1 MSRSFRLASFV
12 GLMVALILAA
22 SSVSAQSN
30 SEQFTGVAD
39 HSRAANL
46 ASLNQLSIDGI
57 PPFSQAAQ
65 HNTTLPAQEVARGID
80 TLQLRSLFFEPFLP
94 GTRPSPAAFHPTSD
108 ILFFSWNDSSYAQ
121 TSEYAVTLGN
131 RQIRPRN
138 DDEARIRRAAISPDN
153 RLLALRE
160 DKDLVVSGIDG
171 SNKRILASLGDY
183 RGQPQWSEN
192 SQQLAIIS
200 AGNIF
205 SVNLATG
212 ETRKITDYS
221 GGEELNIRTWVG
233 DSTVV
238 YTLSDRSDQRT
249 VYFPTYVDHFVTPG
263 ASQRGVINLN
273 IRAVNIYSR
282 DDRSLATGRISLR
295 AITGSPS
302 GRYLITDIGDEFL
315 KNREIASYDLWDNF
329 NYTILHSESTEGWI
343 HGNGNNL
350 HFAPAPTTSGRRGA
364 ATGRTGSAQAGTP
377 AHSGTPASSGTSTNS
392 GAAATTSTTTDLLLF
407 ASETDGFNHL
417 YSVYANGADY
427 QQLTRGDWEVVWN
440 RWLDRNRILYAST
453 EVDPGERH
461 LYVLDVRTGNATKLT
476 NDTGY
481 RNNFVLS
488 ADKRYVAYQKT
499 YFNQPDDIFMM
510 DLSRPR
516 GEVQL
521 THSVPERFAQL
532 GLSMPEYIRFTGRDG
547 ETQLSME
554 LIKPYD
560 FDPSKQYPVV
570 VFMHGAGSLQ
580 NVYKGWSA
588 SYWRE
593 YLFHHF
599 LAREGYVVIEVDFRH
614 SLGYG
619 RKFREDVT
627 NWMGH
632 YELMDVI
639 DGIDLVAED
648 GYIDVNRVG
657 VYGGSYGGFMTLY
670 ALSHAP
676 DRFHVGAALRKV
688 TNWENYYWANPW
700 YTGPRLGHPET
711 DSLHYARSSPLTFA
725 DSLSRP
731 VLLLHGLID
740 DNVGFQDAMQYVDR
754 LIKSGNE
761 EFDLMVFPS
770 ERHSFTQPAMW
781 YDQYRRIF
789 HYFERYLKE

>member
-1 MSRSFRLASFV
+1 MRYF
-12 GLMVALILAA
+12 GLMAIFSAIFISGIST
-22 SSVSAQSN
+22 SSSAQTP
-30 SEQFTGVAD
+30 Q
-39 HSRAANL
+39 
-46 ASLNQLSIDGI
+46 
-57 PPFSQAAQ
+57 
-65 HNTTLPAQEVARGID
+65 RGLD
-80 TLQLRSLFFEPFLP
+80 TLQLRTLFFEPFLP
-94 GTRPSPAAFHPTSD
+94 GTRPSPVTFHPNGES
-108 ILFFSWNDSSYAQ
+108 LFISWNDSAYAR
-121 TSEYAVTLGN
+121 TGEYTVN
-131 RQIRPRN
+131 VRSREVRPRN
-138 DDEARIRRAAISPDN
+138 TTEALVRRATQSPDN
-153 RLLALRE
+153 RLMVWRDDNDLKLA
-160 DKDLVVSGIDG
+160 GIDG
-171 SNKRILASLGDY
+171 SNERVLTSLIDY
-183 RGQPQWSEN
+183 RGNPQWSQN
-192 SQQLAIIS
+192 GRQIAIIS
-200 AGNIF
+200 HGNIF
-205 SVNLATG
+205 SINAATG
-212 ETRKITDYS
+212 ETRKITNYS
-221 GGEELNIRTWVG
+221 NGEELNIRTWVG

-238 YTLSDRSDQRT
+238 YTLADRSDQRT
-249 VYFPTYVDHFVTPG
+249 IYFPTYVDHFVTPG
-263 ASQRGVINLN
+263 ASQRGVIHLT
-273 IRAVNIYSR
+273 IRAINIHTRES
-282 DDRSLATGRISLR
+282 RSLTAGRISLR

-329 NYTILHSESTEGWI
+329 SYTVLHSEHTEGWI
-343 HGNGNNL
+343 HGNWNNL
-350 HFAPAPTTSGRRGA
+350 HFAPAPETGRRGA
-364 ATGRTGSAQAGTP
+364 QVT
-377 AHSGTPASSGTSTNS
+377 HH
-392 GAAATTSTTTDLLLF
+392 DLLLF
-407 ASETDGFNHL
+407 ASENDGFNHL
-417 YSVYANGADY
+417 YTVLANGAEY
-427 QQLTRGDWEVVWN
+427 RQLTRGDWEVAWN
-440 RWLDRNRILYAST
+440 RWIDPNRILYAST

-461 LYVLDVRTGNATKLT
+461 LYMLDVRTGATSRLT
-476 NDTGY
+476 TETGY
-481 RNNFVLS
+481 RDNFVLS
-488 ADKRYVAYQKT
+488 HDRRLVAYQRT
-499 YFNQPDDIFMM
+499 YFNQPDDVFLL
-510 DLSRPR
+510 DVSRPR
-516 GEVQL
+516 GEIQL

-639 DGIDLVAED
+639 DGIDLVAQD
-648 GYIDVNRVG
+648 GYIDINRVG

-700 YTGPRLGHPET
+700 YTGPRLGHPER

-789 HYFERYLKE
+789 NYFERYLKE

>member
-1 MSRSFRLASFV
+1 MPKLASITSLAIF
-12 GLMVALILAA
+12 LIAIMPHEGTSQSTRTGENTAA
-22 SSVSAQSN
+22 MSAS
-30 SEQFTGVAD
+30 
-39 HSRAANL
+39 
-46 ASLNQLSIDGI
+46 
-57 PPFSQAAQ
+57 
-65 HNTTLPAQEVARGID
+65 RGID
-80 TLQLRSLFFEPFLP
+80 TLQLRTIFAEPFLP
-94 GTRPSPAAFHPTSD
+94 GTRPTPAAFHPTND

-121 TSEYAVTLGN
+121 TSEYAVSLGN
-131 RQIRPRN
+131 REIRPRN
-138 DDEARIRRAAISPDN
+138 DEEALVRQSAISPDN
-153 RLLALRE
+153 RLRVWRD
-160 DKDLVVSGIDG
+160 DKDLKLAAIDG
-171 SNKRILASLGDY
+171 ANERVLTSLGDY
-183 RGQPQWSEN
+183 RGNPVWSEN
-192 SQQLAIIS
+192 SHQVAIIS
-200 AGNIF
+200 AGNIV

-221 GGEELNIRTWVG
+221 DGEELNIRTWVG

-238 YTLSDRSDQRT
+238 YTLADRSEHRT
-249 VYFPTYVDHFVTPG
+249 IYFPTYTDHFVTPG
-263 ASQRGVINLN
+263 ASQRGVIHLTL
-273 IRAVNIYSR
+273 RAVNIHSR
-282 DDRSLATGRISLR
+282 ENRSLAAGRISLR

-302 GRYLITDIGDEFL
+302 GRYLITDIADEFL
-315 KNREIASYDLWDNF
+315 KNREIASYDLWNDF
-329 NYTILHSESTEGWI
+329 SYTVLHSESTDGWI

-350 HFAPAPTTSGRRGA
+350 RFAPAPATSDRRGGA
-364 ATGRTGSAQAGTP
+364 AGQTGRNGTSQPGSAGAAQAGT
-377 AHSGTPASSGTSTNS
+377 SASLET
-392 GAAATTSTTTDLLLF
+392 ATASTTTDLLLF

-417 YSVYANGADY
+417 YRVYANGSGY
-427 QQLTRGDWEVVWN
+427 QQLTRGEWEVAWN
-440 RWLDRNRILYAST
+440 RWIDRNRIVYAST

-461 LYVLDVRTGNATKLT
+461 LYMLDVRSGNATKLT
-476 NDTGY
+476 SDTGY
-481 RNNFVLS
+481 RDDFVLS
-488 ADKRYVAYQKT
+488 ADKRYVAYRKT

-510 DLSRPR
+510 DLNRPR

-521 THSVPERFAQL
+521 TNSVPERFAGL
-532 GLSMPEYIRFTGRDG
+532 GLAMPEYIRFTGRDG

-632 YELMDVI
+632 YELQDVI
-639 DGIDLVAED
+639 DGMDLVARD

-700 YTGPRLGHPET
+700 YTGPRLGHPER

-789 HYFERYLKE
+789 HYFEEHLKETETPQGD

>member
-1 MSRSFRLASFV
+1 MF
-12 GLMVALILAA
+12 ALILTV
-22 SSVSAQSN
+22 STVSAQSI
-30 SEQFTGVAD
+30 SEQWPITTDNSLAYFTPPG
-39 HSRAANL
+39 SNL
-46 ASLNQLSIDGI
+46 SKQSNQS
-57 PPFSQAAQ
+57 AQ
-65 HNTTLPAQEVARGID
+65 SGTSLPAREITRGID
-80 TLQLRSLFFEPFLP
+80 TLQLRTLFFEPFLP
-94 GTRPSPAAFHPTSD
+94 GTRPTPVTFHPDSQT
-108 ILFFSWNDSSYAQ
+108 LFISWNDSSYAD
-121 TSEYAVTLGN
+121 TGEYAVNLRT
-131 RQIRPRN
+131 RDVRPRN
-138 DDEARIRRAAISPDN
+138 DDEALLRRASHSPDR
-153 RLLALRE
+153 RLMAWRDE
-160 DKDLVVSGIDG
+160 KDLKLAAIDG
-171 SNKRILASLGDY
+171 SGERVLVSLGDY
-183 RGQPQWSEN
+183 RGNPQWSEN
-192 SQQLAIIS
+192 GHQIAIQS
-200 AGNIF
+200 GTNIY
-205 SVNLATG
+205 SINIATG
-212 ETRKITDYS
+212 ETRKVTDYT
-221 GGEELNIRTWVG
+221 GREEVSLRAWVG

-238 YTLSDRSDQRT
+238 YTLADRSGQRT

-263 ASQRGVINLN
+263 ASPRGVIHLTLRAIN
-273 IRAVNIYSR
+273 IHTRQSQ
-282 DDRSLATGRISLR
+282 SLTEGRISLR

-302 GRYLITDIGDEFL
+302 GRYLITDTADEFL
-315 KNREIASYDLWDNF
+315 KNREITSWDLWNDF
-329 NYTILHSESTEGWI
+329 AVTTLHSETTEGWI
-343 HGNGNNL
+343 HGNNFNL
-350 HFAPAPTTSGRRGA
+350 HFAPALAASGR
-364 ATGRTGSAQAGTP
+364 GTRN
-377 AHSGTPASSGTSTNS
+377 TPLNSGTS
-392 GAAATTSTTTDLLLF
+392 ATSHTANPTPTPEILLF
-407 ASETDGFNHL
+407 ASENDGFNHL
-417 YSVYANGADY
+417 YTVQPDGAEY
-427 QQLTRGDWEVVWN
+427 RQLTRGDWEVAWN

-453 EVDPGERH
+453 EADPGERN
-461 LYVLDVRTGNATKLT
+461 LYVLDTRTGETIRLT
-476 NDTGY
+476 NDPAY

-488 ADKRYVAYQKT
+488 PDNRYVAYRKT
-499 YFNQPDDIFMM
+499 YFNQPDDIFAI
-510 DLSRPR
+510 DLTRPR
-516 GEVQL
+516 DEVRL
-521 THSVPERFAQL
+521 TESVPERFAQL

-560 FDPSKQYPVV
+560 FDPSRQYPVV

-632 YELMDVI
+632 FELMDVI
-639 DGIDLVAED
+639 DGIDLVAKD

-700 YTGPRLGHPET
+700 YTGPRLGHPER

-781 YDQYRRIF
+781 YDQYRRMF
-789 HYFERYLKE
+789 NYFERYLKE